1 MGVHAYA
8 MAWASMLLI
17 GAILIL
23 VGGLEYPIVVG
34 SPTNAALGF
43 SGNTQVEV
51 YLNKQCIGSSCDTET
66 SESHFIVAAYTLLVF
81 GAVGALIMSI
91 IIFVMAIMYPHSTD
105 LSKRL
110 AGWDFKLTLLAMVHV
125 SIMCL
130 VGWLMIPL
138 SFPDL
143 AAHCSNNVTTTTQ
156 IHCGLPCDN
165 NGHMK
170 YFIICGP
177 YTPGSGAF
185 IITVGIIAVY
195 VSPVFARLWVRS
207 YDAKDDLSDGSRT
220 GQSPTKEVERPVRS
234 TPVTSS
240 TA

>member
-110 AGWDFKLTLLAMVHV
+110 AGWDFKLTLLAMVFQPQPSLYSGSYVAFLHFFHSMWSV
-125 SIMCL
+125 RCKIM
-130 VGWLMIPL
+130 
-138 SFPDL
+138 
-143 AAHCSNNVTTTTQ
+143 T
-156 IHCGLPCDN
+156 
-165 NGHMK
+165 
-170 YFIICGP
+170 
-177 YTPGSGAF
+177 GA
-185 IITVGIIAVY
+185 
-195 VSPVFARLWVRS
+195 
-207 YDAKDDLSDGSRT
+207 
-220 GQSPTKEVERPVRS
+220 
-234 TPVTSS
+234 
-240 TA
+240 